1 MRVSTHSYTDSM
13 LAQFNALASRQ
24 FNLQSQV
31 STGLRVQSASDDPA
45 AMANTLALIA
55 KKNADTQYAQN
66 ISTQQDRANL
76 IYGVVQALQV
86 TVSNAGELATSA
98 VNGTANNSA
107 ANQST
112 LNGYATTVN
121 TMIEDTVKQANTKD
135 TVAGNYLFGGTAS
148 GAAPFSVTRD
158 ANGDITGVTY
168 NGTSTVNQSEIG
180 EGLTASVDVP
190 GVNTSGTGAP
200 GLITDSQ
207 SGADL
212 LNHLISLRDNLKSGN
227 LTAITSTDSPN
238 IQKDENNIAAQA
250 TNNGV
255 VQSRLNAAASFISND
270 STSLDKSISNQ
281 SSADLVQTMVQLNQ
295 AQNGYQAALQSSAK
309 IMQMSILNYI
319 S

>member
-1 MRVSTHSYTDSM
+1 MRVSIHSYTDSM
-13 LAQFNALASRQ
+13 LAQFNALAGRQ
-24 FNLQSQV
+24 FNLQNQA

-66 ISTQQDRANL
+66 ITTLQDRGNL
-76 IYGVVQALQV
+76 VYGVVQSLQ
-86 TVSNAGELATSA
+86 THITRAGEITTSA
-98 VNGTANNSA
+98 ATATTS
-107 ANQST
+107 QSD
-112 LNGYATTVN
+112 LNGYAQEIN
-121 TMIEDTVKQANTKD
+121 AMIEDTVKLGNTKD
-135 TVAGNYLFGGTAS
+135 PSGGQFLFGGTAAGS
-148 GAAPFSVTRD
+148 APFSVTRN
-158 ANGDITGVTY
+158 AQGDISGVTY
-168 NGTSTVNQSEIG
+168 NGSSTVNQSEIG

-190 GVNTSGTGAP
+190 GANTSGTGAP

-212 LNHLISLRDNLKSGN
+212 LNHLISLRDDLLAGN
-227 LTAITSTDSPN
+227 KTAISSTDAPN
-238 IQKDENNIAAQA
+238 IQKDENNIAYQSAS
-250 TNNGV
+250 NGV
-255 VQSRLNAAASFISND
+255 AQNRLTTAASFISDN
-270 STSLDKSISNQ
+270 STALDKSISNQ